1 MTTAFERLFAE
12 RPARA
17 AVGRSLATTSKLP
30 PPYLGPRNG
39 EVRP

>member
-12 RPARA
+12 RA
-17 AVGRSLATTSKLP
+17 AGAWWVRSPATTSKLP
-30 PPYLGPRNG
+30 QPYFGPRNG